1 MTSNYAGEIAEAAK
15 AQDFEKIGLT
25 INAALKDEA
34 VGEDDLAELAT
45 AILNYKVESYFQIFE
60 IFSQRYP
67 DSILPIHAFYS
78 EFLVLSGKTER
89 GAEEARF
96 FLRKMR
102 DVDALKRED
111 LSPFYR
117 DGLAR
122 AFLYSQSTYIE
133 LGARSYC
140 LRVLAMAKSVPALKD
155 FAPEFEKHIVMITK
169 ELEDPD
175 VRTLDGVWEG
185 FFSSGRNLEP
195 LLAICEKLKFAEL
208 ARRLEILEGQARRMA
223 VLPFEEEFFKI
234 AYTSDKNEVLL
245 Q

>member
-1 MTSNYAGEIAEAAK
+1 MTRDYENELTEAAK
-15 AQDFEKIGLT
+15 AQDFEQVGLT
-25 INAALKDEA
+25 INEALKDEA
-34 VGEDDLAELAT
+34 VGEDELASLAT
-45 AILNYKVESYFQIFE
+45 AVINYKVESYFQIFE
-60 IFSQRYP
+60 IFCQRYP
-67 DSILPIHAFYS
+67 DSVLPIHAFYS

-102 DVDALKRED
+102 DVDALKRDD

-140 LRVLAMAKSVPALKD
+140 LRVLALAKSVPALKD
-155 FAPEFEKHIVMITK
+155 FAPEFEKHILMITK

-175 VRTLDGVWEG
+175 ILTLDGVWEA
-185 FFSSGRNLEP
+185 FFSAGRNLEAA
-195 LLAICEKLKFAEL
+195 LAICEKLEFTEM
-208 ARRLEILEGQARRMA
+208 ARRFEVLASEARLMSA
-223 VLPFEEEFFKI
+223 PAFEQEFFKI
-234 AYTSDKNEVLL
+234 AYTTDKSKALL